1 MVDQADPTELS
12 QFEKTHSE
20 AVLGEAGQKTS
31 KATPP
36 PPDPSADGRFCG
48 IVGKT
53 DPRVVGNV
61 SQNTTP
67 TQVATGGHN
76 IYGLTKS
83 EFCVLTALGCL
94 LRAGKFP
101 AMDYAAMQEI
111 QDAWSGMP
119 C

>member
-83 EFCVLTALGCL
+83 
-94 LRAGKFP
+94 GKFP